1 MINYPFLE
9 KSQTIKKEAKIILD
23 STNIINFLNK
33 FGEVNLIG
41 SYAYDVMMS
50 KDIDFHIIV
59 KEFDMNIIKTSINYF
74 LDSGLF
80 EYVEFH
86 DKHNFNEDA
95 AARYASK
102 KALDS
107 FYLGLKM
114 TFNESLWQIGI
125 NFIVKPQESSNEII
139 ELMKNSSNEEKEKI
153 LEFKHLLFES
163 DIKVSSSYIYR
174 AVIEKKAKTKEELFE
189 YLKLIGYSV

>member
-1 MINYPFLE
+1 MIKYPFLE
-9 KSQTIKKEAKIILD
+9 KSQIIKKEAKTILD
-23 STNIINFLNK
+23 STNIVDFLNK

-80 EYVEFH
+80 EYIEFH

-95 AARYASK
+95 ATRYTSK

-125 NFIVKPQESSNEII
+125 NFIIKSQESSNEII
-139 ELMKNSSNEEKEKI
+139 ELMKNSSDEEKEKI

-163 DIKVSSSYIYR
+163 DIKVSSSYIYL

-189 YLKLIGYSV
+189 YLKSIGYSV